1 MRLHYVALFMLLSC
15 PASAQQGAMEKVLAC
30 ADVVEASERHAC
42 FDALIPELKRA
53 RGALIGSTAPVEAK
67 PPLQA
72 AEFGESRAP
81 ASPLTAP
88 ILLDNQTGAIPPSRP
103 PERVTLGLKSISA
116 DADGK
121 LQFTMENGQV
131 WKQVDTTRL
140 RNLGAGPWNAEI
152 RKAAFGSYLPT
163 VDRSA
168 AVRVERV
175 N

>member
-15 PASAQQGAMEKVLAC
+15 PAAAQQGAMEKVLGC
-30 ADVVEASERHAC
+30 ADIVEAGERHAC

-53 RGALIGSTAPVEAK
+53 RGDLVGSTAPAEAK

-72 AEFGESRAP
+72 AEFGAPRAP

-88 ILLDNQTGAIPPSRP
+88 VLSDNRAGAIPTPRAP
-103 PERVTLGLKSISA
+103 DRVTLEVKSISA
-116 DADGK
+116 GGDGK

-140 RNLGAGPWNAEI
+140 RNLGAGPWSAEI
-152 RKAAFGSYLPT
+152 RKAAFGSYLLT